1 MTEQLSRKEEII
13 RRNAEEIREEDEPQA
28 KVAPIQPPSIL
39 NKNLDKIL
47 REQGV
52 APSEQSKKP
61 SNKAIRSKRYYIR
74 KRFSQGK
81 PYIPARVRALGKEK
95 ARELGY
101 RTWEDRVIKREE
113 EEVARH
119 DRLIMKLSIIL
130 GLVAKT
136 RLQHYF
142 RERRKDGLL

>member
-13 RRNAEEIREEDEPQA
+13 RKNAAEIREEPKPEHKP
-28 KVAPIQPPSIL
+28 APIQLPSIL

-47 REQGV
+47 KEQGV
-52 APSEQSKKP
+52 APVKQPGEP

-81 PYIPARVRALGKEK
+81 PYIPARIRALGKEK

-101 RTWEDRVIKREE
+101 RTWEDRVIRREE
-113 EEVARH
+113 EEVAKH

-136 RLQHYF
+136 RLRHYF
-142 RERRKDGLL
+142 REGRT